1 MNGRVRVAQV
11 VTRFMA
17 GAGGVALRGAQAL
30 DPDRYEI
37 VFIVGSGDRL
47 VQEARAAG
55 FEVVITDRLRHEISP
70 VADRRALADLT
81 TYLEAGSFDVVHT
94 HSAKA
99 GTLGRLAA
107 RRANISRIVHTF
119 HGFPFHQFQS
129 PLRRAAYIR
138 IEKSIGR
145 FTDAF
150 LAVGPAVAAE
160 AIRLQIAP
168 PERVRTIGVAVSTP
182 AGAADIWDR
191 AEARRV
197 LGVPPG
203 TKAVGTVGR
212 LDFQKAPDDFV
223 SALAALGRDDVFGVW
238 IGDGPLRASTEK
250 LAARRGLTGRL
261 LFTGERTDVA
271 ALLPGLDVFA
281 MASRYEGLPCA
292 VVEAMLAGLPVVAT
306 TVNAV
311 PNIVVAGETGLLAP
325 PGQPELLARAI
336 GYLLENPAVA
346 ARIGAAGRARL
357 GEELTPASLGSVL
370 DQVYQ
375 PRHGAEPQA
384 AAWRTV
390 ALARP

>member
-1 MNGRVRVAQV
+1 VSARVRVAQV

-17 GAGGVALRGAQAL
+17 GAGGVALRGALAL

-37 VFIVGSGDRL
+37 VFVAGSGDRL
-47 VQEARAAG
+47 VLEARAAG
-55 FEVVITDRLRHEISP
+55 IEVVIMDRLHHEISP
-70 VADRRALADLT
+70 AADRRVLADLT
-81 TYLEAGSFDVVHT
+81 AYLQAERFDVVHT

-99 GTLGRLAA
+99 GALGRLAA
-107 RRANISRIVHTF
+107 RRAKVSRIVHTF

-138 IEKSIGR
+138 IERSLGQ

-160 AIRLQIAP
+160 AIRLRIAP
-168 PERVRTIGVAVSTP
+168 PERIRTIGVAVNTLGP
-182 AGAADIWDR
+182 APDQWDR

-203 TKAVGTVGR
+203 TKVVGTVGR

-223 SALAALGRDDVFGVW
+223 SALSALGRADVFGVW
-238 IGDGPLRASTEK
+238 IGDGPLRARTEK
-250 LAARRGLTGRL
+250 LAARRGLSGRL
-261 LFTGERTDVA
+261 LFAGERTDVS
-271 ALLPGLDVFA
+271 ALLPGIDVFA

-292 VVEAMLAGLPVVAT
+292 VVEAMTAGLPVVAT

-325 PGQPELLARAI
+325 PCRPELLARAI
-336 GYLLENPAVA
+336 GYLLDNPVIA
-346 ARIGAAGRARL
+346 ARLGAAGRARL
-357 GEELTPASLGSVL
+357 GEELTPAALGEVL
-370 DQVYQ
+370 DQTYQ
-375 PRHGAEPQA
+375 LPRADGPQM
-384 AAWRTV
+384 AAWPTA
-390 ALARP
+390 ALVRP

>member
-1 MNGRVRVAQV
+1 VAQV

-37 VFIVGSGDRL
+37 VFVAGSGDRL
-47 VQEARAAG
+47 VLEARAAG
-55 FEVVITDRLRHEISP
+55 IEVVIMDRLRPEISP
-70 VADRRALADLT
+70 AADRRVLADLT
-81 TYLEAGSFDVVHT
+81 AYLEAERFDVVHT

-107 RRANISRIVHTF
+107 RRAKVSRIVHTF

-138 IEKSIGR
+138 IERSIGQ

-160 AIRLQIAP
+160 AIRLRIAP
-168 PERVRTIGVAVSTP
+168 PERVRTIGVAVNTLGP
-182 AGAADIWDR
+182 APDQWDR

-203 TKAVGTVGR
+203 TKVVGTVGR

-223 SALAALGRDDVFGVW
+223 SALSALGRADVFGVW
-238 IGDGPLRASTEK
+238 IGDGPLRARTEK
-250 LAARRGLTGRL
+250 LAARRGLSGRL
-261 LFTGERTDVA
+261 LFAGERTDVS
-271 ALLPGLDVFA
+271 ALLPGIDVFA

-292 VVEAMLAGLPVVAT
+292 VVEAMTAGLPVVAT

-325 PGQPELLARAI
+325 PCRPELLARAI
-336 GYLLENPAVA
+336 GYLLDNPVIA
-346 ARIGAAGRARL
+346 ARLGAAGRARL
-357 GEELTPASLGSVL
+357 GEELTPAALAEVL
-370 DQVYQ
+370 DQTYQ
-375 PRHGAEPQA
+375 LPRADGPQV
-384 AAWRTV
+384 AAWPTA
-390 ALARP
+390 ALVRP